1 MSAQDNATKLG
12 IPNKNLVFET
22 AGRIYVKVQDRFYE
36 LDFRNQGKGAGD
48 TKIEIVNN
56 TSNSQEVDMSGYVTK
71 EFLKASL
78 SSYVT
83 KRSWNDVKE
92 TMSMIQN
99 AQLEGFTEAINPI
112 TVQTMQV
119 VVGSDDLQY
128 EFVDGFKYAREEAY
142 GPILSKNGIE
152 FPEAYIKH
160 YSLDGPTEIRPQ
172 DGKSSVRD
180 IDSEALLQEY
190 CRWHIAS
197 NYFDL
202 GAPEASYYVYIKVPK
217 LTEKIEDAGGNL
229 DLYTKTN
236 NNNDPSD
243 GIFVLSNTAIER
255 DSEYGYYHLL
265 YGIINSDSDGNG
277 RSFSTM
283 NGFTE
288 ILPGQ
293 ITAYIFKSASG
304 DSYLD
309 LRKNELKLGDAFQW
323 NINNNNILYIKGA
336 IVVDDG
342 GNESYMY
349 LDRGIFH
356 RYRYPD
362 NGGWAEDD
370 RCDADVNIQGNVY
383 YKGNT
388 VVWTN
393 DKGITSTY
401 MYIGPNSNPDG
412 PEDDKSIHADGTCT
426 TDPESATTY
435 IDPTN
440 ETYWRVLA
448 KGVRG
453 YSNLIADLSNEM
465 EAIACDKDGY
475 VINEDGLTVTTQ
487 ATLYYGSSEVEL
499 HSTESGSTITFDG
512 IIIDTHEIDDLNPQP
527 EDPEAPRNP
536 ELTYRILDTEP
547 ASYSKII
554 EFTIPHG
561 LKLPEKGEISITMK
575 SKNQYG
581 EEDDD
586 TRPIVFTLVGVR
598 SGKAYSLVPSARS
611 IKRAANG
618 LYDPSSFECG
628 VVCNGTSENV
638 DPNEVIVKRVFG
650 DTLKIFENTENEYT
664 IDITEINQHF
674 NDFIND
680 TNLNWDWYTD
690 GSAIDTTDSITFG
703 DETDFE
709 KITLFL
715 YYQDPLSF
723 KWMLCDK
730 ETILIVKDGDPGKD
744 FSITA
749 SSNVF
754 MYETES
760 SKIPTNSV
768 ITLKGVPKNIKTVDH
783 YIWQYR
789 IPDVHQD
796 WNYIDPPSALS
807 FNDPTNKSHWWKPDV
822 DDEMSRSTL
831 TINGPIIDNNTVN
844 PRDFTTYFYNN
855 TTTEYRMC
863 EFQVTVYYTELGATT
878 SLSDS
883 TSLHIIKGGDGSL
896 TVYLPNSAMNFASTD
911 KKGVSLNLAERTEVV
926 VYYGLEKLTSS
937 GSRNRIDSVT
947 ITRYQYTD
955 INGVV
960 HIYDSNPEHSPISDY
975 TNIVN
980 AVKANYNSNDCS
992 ITVSTGTNDSA
1003 ASFMATSGEIDV
1015 TITIHL
1021 TGKDPETHVIT
1032 RTIYWNTAKQGEIGI
1047 AKQPRGRSDWNVNG
1061 YPIDDTHWEMYQGTG
1076 DTEDYWIECGAND
1089 IQPWDETHNIFFDI
1103 VRVDNDTKKT
1113 YYCIKGGPGAASH
1126 KPGVTTGWEDYWTMM
1141 TYMNI
1146 ASDVAWINDALV
1158 ERLTTKI
1165 ASIAQLKVKEL
1176 HTEGVQQGNSTIYG
1190 NRTNIQDNI
1199 ITISN
1204 ARDESIVNISS
1215 NNLPNVSSSSTSSN
1229 TTQTQSGTFDKDL
1242 GQGTVVIFRTS
1253 QITGNGGTLS
1263 IDPFSITINTNY
1275 LNNYQIY
1282 DNDGLQIE
1290 LGLSKDVNFDNASI
1304 VDLQYDGS
1312 ITSSHTISL
1321 KGGSFA
1327 ISYGNYYRLLLR
1339 VTYGQGLSSIS
1350 YSINPVTYRISYPS
1364 STQDGTFVAG
1374 NGFQTRWGGN
1384 GLRAASDGIKVFRN
1398 SNSYDIV
1405 GSNTIQTI
1413 FVSNSTPTDSSPDG
1427 LYFCY

>member
-12 IPNKNLVFET
+12 VPNKNLVFET

-56 TSNSQEVDMSGYVTK
+56 TSNAQEVDMSGYVTK

-128 EFVDGFKYAREEAY
+128 EFVDGFYPAREEAY

-152 FPEAYIKH
+152 FPAAYIKH

-172 DGKSSVRD
+172 DGKSSVRN

-217 LTEKIEDAGGNL
+217 LTEKIEAAGGNL

-236 NNNDPSD
+236 NNNNPSD
-243 GIFVLSNTAIER
+243 GTFVLSNTAIER

-293 ITAYIFKSASG
+293 ITAYIFKSTSG

-362 NGGWAEDD
+362 NGGWVESD

-412 PEDDKSIHADGTCT
+412 PEDDKSIHADGTRT

-512 IIIDTHEIDDLNPQP
+512 IIIDTHEIDNLNPQP

-598 SGKAYSLVPSARS
+598 SGKAYSLVPSTRTIQRNAQ
-611 IKRAANG
+611 G
-618 LYDPSSFECG
+618 LFSPNELTCN
-628 VVCNGTSENV
+628 VVCNGSDGNIATDDSEI
-638 DPNEVIVKRVFG
+638 IVKR
-650 DTLKIFENTENEYT
+650 IF
-664 IDITEINQHF
+664 DDSEIINGEERDFTWINSHLL
-674 NDFIND
+674 DFIND
-680 TNLNWDWYTD
+680 EDSTWDWVAD
-690 GSAIDTTDSITFG
+690 GYEDKINLTQGVTFDKITF
-703 DETDFE
+703 
-709 KITLFL
+709 FL
-715 YYQDPLSF
+715 YYKDPLSTSENPR
-723 KWMLCDK
+723 WVLCDK
-730 ETILIVKDGDPGKD
+730 ETIFVVKDGLLGQDLSLISSSQV
-744 FSITA
+744 FSYAEESSRTPLNSQITLTA
-749 SSNVF
+749 STQNITVKS
-754 MYETES
+754 YTWEYRTPGEEWTEI
-760 SKIPTNSV
+760 KEIV
-768 ITLKGVPKNIKTVDH
+768 EGVEVLYNH
-783 YIWQYR
+783 E
-789 IPDVHQD
+789 
-796 WNYIDPPSALS
+796 S
-807 FNDPTNKSHWWKPDV
+807 
-822 DDEMSRSTL
+822 L
-831 TINGPIIDNNTVN
+831 TILGPILDNNRVDL
-844 PRDFTTYFYNN
+844 RDFTKYFPD
-855 TTTEYRMC
+855 TSRLC
-863 EFQVTVYYTELGATT
+863 EFRVTVLYDDLNQTNKTLT
-878 SLSDS
+878 DS
-883 TSLHIIKGGDGSL
+883 TSIHIIKGGDGAL
-896 TVYLPNSAMNFASTD
+896 TIYLTNPSMIFASTE
-911 KKGVSLNLAERTEVV
+911 KKGVSFGLAETTEVV
-926 VYYGLEKLTSS
+926 GYYGINQILTTNNISA
-937 GSRNRIDSVT
+937 SVSKYVCNDADGNT
-947 ITRYQYTD
+947 Y
-955 INGVV
+955 
-960 HIYDSNPEHSPISDY
+960 IYDGLDGRPSVNYYEENIINCVKVFSYTYDTSGRLYVTVNTGEGNVNTPFQINNKPIKSGEIY
-975 TNIVN
+975 L
-980 AVKANYNSNDCS
+980 S
-992 ITVSTGTNDSA
+992 ITVNFADNQT
-1003 ASFMATSGEIDV
+1003 
-1015 TITIHL
+1015 
-1021 TGKDPETHVIT
+1021 ETVE
-1032 RTIYWNTAKQGEIGI
+1032 RVIYWSTAQQGEIGI
-1047 AKQPRGRSDWNVNG
+1047 AKQPRGRSDFNSSG
-1061 YPIDDTHWEMYQGTG
+1061 YCGTECYQGTQ
-1076 DTEDYWIECGAND
+1076 DTEDTWDGTLATPP
-1089 IQPWDETHNIFFDI
+1089 QPWDPEKNIFFDI
-1103 VRVDNDTKKT
+1103 VRIPGTTHDLDQT
-1113 YYCIKGGPGAASH
+1113 YYCVKGGPSAAAN
-1126 KPGVTTGWEDYWTMM
+1126 KPGVGANWTTHWKLM
-1141 TYMNI
+1141 TYANI
-1146 ASDVAWINDALV
+1146 AASVAWIDKGLIEELTVKKLKTKGDNYVTDIVKIEDNWINVIDNNQNSIINLSTNALPP
-1158 ERLTTKI
+1158 
-1165 ASIAQLKVKEL
+1165 S
-1176 HTEGVQQGNSTIYG
+1176 
-1190 NRTNIQDNI
+1190 DNI
-1199 ITISN
+1199 SDKTISFN
-1204 ARDESIVNISS
+1204 GI
-1215 NNLPNVSSSSTSSN
+1215 N
-1229 TTQTQSGTFDKDL
+1229 TTVSETTHSASTNLVTISGLNTSRSNITTIPAFKINCDVHYDHSGDGSGDSLITRGVKFEVWLSTQSGSNTGYCIDSYQEGEAQSSYIINVPSYVIQLDP
-1242 GQGTVVIFRTS
+1242 TVTW
-1253 QITGNGGTLS
+1253 
-1263 IDPFSITINTNY
+1263 Y
-1275 LNNYQIY
+1275 LNLIWNYSLPSCTDFKLKI
-1282 DNDGLQIE
+1282 N
-1290 LGLSKDVNFDNASI
+1290 SFT
-1304 VDLQYDGS
+1304 
-1312 ITSSHTISL
+1312 ITV
-1321 KGGSFA
+1321 K
-1327 ISYGNYYRLLLR
+1327 
-1339 VTYGQGLSSIS
+1339 
-1350 YSINPVTYRISYPS
+1350 YPS
-1364 STQDGTFVAG
+1364 SSKDGTIIGG
-1374 NGFQTRWGGN
+1374 NGFQTKWGN
-1384 GLRAASDGIKVFRN
+1384 NSINVNNSQSNHLEIHSDQCNIDVSGTTTLGGTARVTRVISN
-1398 SNSYDIV
+1398 NTNSYDIV
-1405 GSNTIQTI
+1405 GSNQIKAI
-1413 FVSNSTPTDSSPDG
+1413 FVQQGNSSTTLTTDG
-1427 LYFCY
+1427 LYFLYD